1 VTRPIGPE
9 RTASAASFRAIV
21 NERVGARVILF
32 DQAGRVLLVAVTD
45 PVDARRIWMTP
56 GGGRDDGESDL
67 DCARRELRE
76 ETGVSVKELLGPV
89 FEHEH
94 VFRWAGLTY
103 RQRECFYVASM
114 EGSTQGEA
122 SPDQIEQDAKMETRW
137 WTVDELRATGELV
150 EPPRLHDIVEARARP
165 ASVWHEHEAAV
176 AGLASAGVSVPE
188 GSCIA
193 TGKSAIS
200 GSEDYDRAGRPTGV
214 CPVCF
219 GRFRVSDGLLPHHA
233 PSANLEARL
242 GTT

>member
-1 VTRPIGPE
+1 VKD
-9 RTASAASFRAIV
+9 
-21 NERVGARVILF
+21 RVGARVILF

-56 GGGRDDGESDL
+56 GGGRDDGETDI

-94 VFRWAGLTY
+94 VFRWAGHMY
-103 RQRECFYVASM
+103 RQRERFYVASM
-114 EGSTQGEA
+114 EGSRQGKA
-122 SPDQIEQDAKMETRW
+122 SPDQIERDASMEARW
-137 WTVDELRATGELV
+137 WTVDEIRATGELV
-150 EPPRLHDIVEARARP
+150 EPSRLHEIVEAARP
-165 ASVWHEHEAAV
+165 ATIRPRYEAAV
-176 AGLASAGVSVPE
+176 ARLASAGESVPE
-188 GSCIA
+188 GSCIG

-200 GSEDYDRAGRPTGV
+200 GSEDSDRAGRPTGV
-214 CPVCF
+214 CPVCL

-233 PSANLEARL
+233 PSPNLEARL